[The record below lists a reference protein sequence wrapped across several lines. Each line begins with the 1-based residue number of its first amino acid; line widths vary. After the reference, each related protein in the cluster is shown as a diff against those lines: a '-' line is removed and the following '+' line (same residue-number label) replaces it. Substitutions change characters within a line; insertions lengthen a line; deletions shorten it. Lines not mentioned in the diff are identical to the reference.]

1 MIRGLNNSLKEN
13 IKHKCCRFEYKRKMK
28 LVHLAE
34 KKTILNSNYFQ
45 KKDQAIREEW
55 MFELFKKGVAL
66 LNGIKE
72 YSKLYTNT

>member
-1 MIRGLNNSLKEN
+1 MPIW
-13 IKHKCCRFEYKRKMK
+13 KRKMK
-28 LVHLAE
+28 LVHSLAANIRVSLK

>member
-1 MIRGLNNSLKEN
+1 MLSIWIQKTNEISP
-13 IKHKCCRFEYKRKMK
+13 F
-28 LVHLAE
+28 A
-34 KKTILNSNYFQ
+34 KTILNSNYFQ

>member
-1 MIRGLNNSLKEN
+1 
-13 IKHKCCRFEYKRKMK
+13 MK
-28 LVHLAE
+28 LVYSLAANNRVSLK

-66 LNGIKE
+66 LNGIKRIFKTVHKHLI
-72 YSKLYTNT
+72 STLYFINKQ

>member
-1 MIRGLNNSLKEN
+1 MLTILIQKTNEISPFG
-13 IKHKCCRFEYKRKMK
+13 
-28 LVHLAE
+28 
-34 KKTILNSNYFQ
+34 KTILNSNYFQ

-72 YSKLYTNT
+72 YSKLYTNTSFQLFIL